1 MYLRLFHTLCALLII
16 VTMMGCDDNILTDV
30 TAQPSYDLNADDS
43 FDMGVLLTGR
53 TTSTQKLMLYNR
65 NRGTIELESLALR
78 GGDSSLFRINVDGMA
93 GVSFTNSDLLQIARG
108 DSLYILLEASFHGT
122 QSQRDVLREDFIDIR
137 CNGRTSSIRLT
148 VTTRDVEEL
157 RADTIR
163 CDTLWAEGGLDKLLY
178 DALVIPS
185 GVTLSVGPGVN
196 IYLHDHASI
205 EVYGALRLEGTA
217 EQPVMLLGDRTDK
230 LFDNLY
236 YRDMSAQWGGI
247 HLHPGSSGSLF
258 DHAEIRGMT
267 SGIRVEQEA
276 TDLRVLDGLPDF
288 MADDYQQ
295 LIIRNSLIMNS
306 DSSLIT
312 ATASNMIIEN
322 TCLMNSAGALLE
334 LQGGAYDVT
343 HCTLANYNFW
353 ALFSKPDVVLRN
365 YAMLPAA
372 EASSADQASLVP
384 LPRPL
389 HRCNITN
396 SIIYGNSGYDPN
408 ISASAYG
415 SGSRMPDFL
424 YFVDDQGLPLDS
436 IYRYRIDHCLVHSTT
451 GYDDDDCIQVLW
463 DADPQYLIVDPA
475 NYTFDPHLL
484 PESPCIGVGDPR
496 TLERLPLDR
505 EGRQRHPQP
514 ALGCYEL

>member
-1 MYLRLFHTLCALLII
+1 MPLRLLHTLCALLII
-16 VTMMGCDDNILTDV
+16 VMMTDCDDSILTDAA
-30 TAQPSYDLNADDS
+30 AQPSYELNADDS

-65 NRGTIELESLALR
+65 NRGTIQLESLALR
-78 GGDSSLFRINVDGMA
+78 GGDSSIFRINVDGMA
-93 GVSFTNSDLLQIARG
+93 GDSFTNSDLLQIARG
-108 DSLYILLEASFHGT
+108 DSLYILLEASYHGT
-122 QSQRDVLREDFIDIR
+122 QTERDVVRDDYIDIR
-137 CNGRTSSIRLT
+137 CNGCTSSIRLT

-157 RADTIR
+157 RADTITA
-163 CDTLWAEGGLDKLLY
+163 DTLWAEGGLDKLLY
-178 DALVIPS
+178 DALVIPA
-185 GVTLSVGPGVN
+185 GVTLSVGPGVSL
-196 IYLHDHASI
+196 YLHDHASV
-205 EVYGALRLEGTA
+205 EVYGTLRLEGTA
-217 EQPVMLLGDRTDK
+217 EHPVMLWGDRTDK

-247 HLHPGSSGSLF
+247 TFHPGSSGSVI

-267 SGIRVEQEA
+267 TGIRVSQEQ
-276 TDLRVLDGLPDF
+276 TDLRVLDGQPAF

-312 ATASNMIIEN
+312 ATAANMIIEN

-343 HCTLANYNFW
+343 HCTLANYNYW
-353 ALFSKPDVVLRN
+353 ALFALPDVVLRN
-365 YAMLPAA
+365 YAMTPSGDDLG
-372 EASSADQASLVP
+372 SSLLVP
-384 LPRPL
+384 SPRPL
-389 HRCNITN
+389 YRCNITN

-408 ISASAYG
+408 VSASAG
-415 SGSRMPDFL
+415 SSGSRMPDFL
-424 YFVDDQGLPLDS
+424 YFVDDNGLPLDS
-436 IYRYRIDHCLVHSTT
+436 IYRYRIDHCLIHSTT

-463 DADPQYLIVDPA
+463 TEDPQYVLIDPA
-475 NYTFDPHLL
+475 NYTVDPHLS
-484 PESPCIGVGDPR
+484 PESPCVGAGDPR

-514 ALGCYEL
+514 ALGCYEN